1 MPASA
6 IALDSRRLRTMPD
19 MFSVSTITR
28 PHDLAICVSLL
39 QRAREYLVAGV
50 RGNMILV
57 AAVVSVVCVRE
68 TGVLVIIHHRFS
80 PHPAAM
86 GRVYR
91 INATFLEAVD
101 GAAPIIRTVYDD
113 HAQPSTQWSTYPQ

>member
-39 QRAREYLVAGV
+39 RRAREYLVAGV

-68 TGVLVIIHHRFS
+68 TGVLVIIHHRFR
-80 PHPAAM
+80 A
-86 GRVYR
+86 
-91 INATFLEAVD
+91 
-101 GAAPIIRTVYDD
+101 
-113 HAQPSTQWSTYPQ
+113 YPKN